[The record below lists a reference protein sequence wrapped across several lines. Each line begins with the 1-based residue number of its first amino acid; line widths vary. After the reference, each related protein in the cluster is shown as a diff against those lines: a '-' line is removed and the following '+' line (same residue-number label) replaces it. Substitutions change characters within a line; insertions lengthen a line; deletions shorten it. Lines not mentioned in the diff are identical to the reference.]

1 MRDSGSVN
9 TYGTHPQTEYELH
22 PTNTKH
28 VCSIQIIPS
37 KNLVFELLTAG
48 RGETCTGGSER
59 SCTEHCLHQTIII

>member
-28 VCSIQIIPS
+28 VCSIQL
-37 KNLVFELLTAG
+37 KNLVFELLTQ
-48 RGETCTGGSER
+48 
-59 SCTEHCLHQTIII
+59 EHGNHVIRPFLS

>member
-37 KNLVFELLTAG
+37 KNLVFELLT
-48 RGETCTGGSER
+48 REQWTV
-59 SCTEHCLHQTIII
+59 TIPRDNEFRRDKY